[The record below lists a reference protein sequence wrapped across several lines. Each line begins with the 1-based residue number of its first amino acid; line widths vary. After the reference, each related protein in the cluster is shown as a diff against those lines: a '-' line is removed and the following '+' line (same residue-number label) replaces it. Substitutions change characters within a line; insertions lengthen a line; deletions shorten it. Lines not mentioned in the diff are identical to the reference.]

1 MLQFEGSSILIAAAM
16 ILSLL
21 FALFIYYKDSRFKEA
36 SLFSKIL
43 LVAFRFISI
52 SCIVLFLFNPKWIN
66 TIKKVEKPI
75 VVILQDAS
83 NSILNYEDS
92 IYYKTAF
99 LNIVEENK
107 LDLSKDF
114 EVYSYH
120 FSDSLYDNLSEN
132 YSGKTTDISNALLEI
147 ENRFYNRNLAAIVLA
162 SDGNYTKG
170 LQPNYN
176 VNKLNIPVFTIAL
189 GDSAVQKD
197 IALDAI
203 NYNEIAYFKNEFPIE
218 FDLHSNFK
226 STDKRYLQI
235 TNSGKIV
242 FEEWLSLEANLPLT
256 KQVLIEAAKVGIQY
270 YDISISSFEGEKNI
284 QNNTFRIALE
294 VVNNTQNVLILA
306 AAPHPDIAALKS
318 ALEIGKNYKVRTALF
333 HEFKEEIESYNL
345 IILHQ
350 IPEYSNRNISLLNR
364 VTASNTSLLY
374 ITGKRTKWNKFNTV
388 QDVLSLKTN
397 NSSQEVF
404 PVLNKDFAPFDFS
417 KKAIAFI
424 KAAPPLLAPFGE
436 LTKKDVSHSLFK
448 QKIEGINTSNE
459 LFVFSEKED
468 KLIAILLAEGLWKWR
483 LFDYQM
489 NKSHDNFNE
498 IIQSVSQYLTLNKD
512 KRKLRLHYPKLNV
525 EGEVFKLNA
534 QLYNDNYQLIEK
546 AELNLSLIDD
556 TGNEY
561 LYTLSNKGTNYRI
574 SLRNLAEG
582 NYSFTLTS
590 TYKKENIIQKGTF
603 AIVASNIEQQK
614 LEANWELLQKMS
626 SLTDGTFIVKE
637 QFSEFAQL
645 IRAKV
650 IIEPSLYFSKQLS
663 DLIKQKAIFFVL
675 LLSLFFEW
683 ALRKRLGTH

>member
-1 MLQFEGSSILIAAAM
+1 M
-16 ILSLL
+16 
-21 FALFIYYKDSRFKEA
+21 
-36 SLFSKIL
+36 
-43 LVAFRFISI
+43 
-52 SCIVLFLFNPKWIN
+52 
-66 TIKKVEKPI
+66 
-75 VVILQDAS
+75 
-83 NSILNYEDS
+83 
-92 IYYKTAF
+92 
-99 LNIVEENK
+99 
-107 LDLSKDF
+107 
-114 EVYSYH
+114 
-120 FSDSLYDNLSEN
+120 
-132 YSGKTTDISNALLEI
+132 
-147 ENRFYNRNLAAIVLA
+147 A

-170 LQPNYN
+170 LQPNYT
-176 VNKLNIPVFTIAL
+176 VNKLNVPVFTLAL
-189 GDSAVQKD
+189 GDSTVQKD
-197 IALDAI
+197 IAIDAV
-203 NYNEIAYFKNEFPIE
+203 NYNELAYLENEFPVE

-226 STDKRYLQI
+226 STDKRHLQI

-242 FEEWLSLEANLPLT
+242 FEEWVNLEANLPLK
-256 KQVLIEAAKVGIQY
+256 KQVLIEATKGGIQY
-270 YDISISSFEGEKNI
+270 YDISISTFEGEKNS

-318 ALEIGKNYKVRTALF
+318 ALEIGKNYQVRTALF

-364 VTASNTSLLY
+364 VTESNTSLLY

-404 PVLNKDFAPFDFS
+404 PVLNNDFAPFDLS

-424 KAAPPLLAPFGE
+424 KEAPPLLAPFGE

-459 LFVFSEKED
+459 LFVFSEKD
-468 KLIAILLAEGLWKWR
+468 NKLIAILLAEGLWKWR
-483 LFDYQM
+483 LFDYQK

-512 KRKLRLHYPKLNV
+512 KRKLRLHYPKLSV
-525 EGEVFKLNA
+525 EGDVFKLNA

-556 TGNEY
+556 SENEY

-590 TYKKENIIQKGTF
+590 TYKKEQLKQKGTF

-614 LEANWELLQKMS
+614 LEADWKLLQKMS
-626 SLTDGTFIVKE
+626 SLTAGTFIVKE
-637 QFSEFAQL
+637 QISEFAEL

-650 IIEPSLYFSKQLS
+650 TIEPTVYFSKQLS

-675 LLSLFFEW
+675 LLSLLFEW